1 MSKKK
6 TSRAVMTLKDF
17 HGGSIPSDLPLP
29 SAPGMPVERSP
40 FERQGSGGSWMSP
53 VGRGYSGN
61 ERTIGQNRQ
70 GLSNSVRA
78 LEDKASLFP
87 NPASIGRNYDE
98 DERKPVDGRPRSG
111 HSAEQYE
118 EQQVYEDRPRSGHH
132 HNQTLNRFSLQ
143 QSVASVDRNSGPNVW
158 PARQE
163 SESTQMPSDS
173 VQNQSRVSVPWQA
186 QIPKSKALDLGLSDR
201 ASSGGL
207 KPEHSWGGASTDRVP
222 HGNNYS
228 TGEIPDNY
236 GPAAGRGALAERNP
250 HGLSLHESRNQ
261 RVDVDQVDGVPASM
275 DWERRRSPPLVESR
289 QAFNR
294 ERPFPS
300 AEGYRVGYSPAE
312 VSPADAS
319 GPRTPLVV
327 PDPVAERPRLKLL
340 PRSKPLETDEAVG
353 HIELE
358 RRKDELVFSEDTAAE
373 ATDEGRLSV
382 RGTST
387 DVEYVGGDSKLAAR
401 PKLNLKPRSQQLGA
415 GGATIGSDRV
425 RNSVFGGARP
435 RELVLRTRGANDLGT
450 AGQDGLPSPTLGHI
464 PGSGRSKP
472 EQQRTG
478 LPNGSGSWADEKQ
491 VGTQPYKHQVEQ
503 FMESQGQRTK
513 QNWVAPGNDQ
523 GDPDWKG
530 RGDFDKQDNI
540 RQYEANRS
548 YDRQSSQSRGPDRQE
563 SPLIDHQKTDSWR
576 RPPSPIPATSAAWA
590 ASNNPAAPVAISG
603 RDPAPRISGHHG
615 FSAPASALEL
625 VKSFSRSLSIGST
638 MAGVTQS
645 NSGNQLRNAKSVP
658 RVQHYGPGSI
668 NGNSGV
674 YSQKDATFS
683 RLAEATSASPSISR
697 DVYVPGSG
705 FDGNRPYDRFGSTKY
720 ARGFGPGAG
729 DINSRLSHG

>member
-53 VGRGYSGN
+53 VGRGYSSN

-70 GLSNSVRA
+70 GLSNSVRV

-132 HNQTLNRFSLQ
+132 HNQTLNRFSSVDEHGYKSTVPVLYEQSSPPNKQNPSVSPPPYWRQPPQQQ

-207 KPEHSWGGASTDRVP
+207 KPQHSWGGASTDRVP
-222 HGNNYS
+222 HGNNYVNAEHSEFIRQQSWYPENSDQVGYASEVGRMDRQVVYRESYEGRPSYNDGTKPCFGDGARVGENSGVQGGAAHVGYTDASDSIGRGLNDTRSFGSGEGYYDPGNRITFLDVGRTGRVENDYRREASHPEGLRQGNSGLRAYS

-275 DWERRRSPPLVESR
+275 DWERRRSPPVVESR
-289 QAFNR
+289 QAFNK
-294 ERPFPS
+294 ERSFPS

-319 GPRTPLVV
+319 GSRTPLVV
-327 PDPVAERPRLKLL
+327 SDPVAERPRLKLL

-358 RRKDELVFSEDTAAE
+358 VPAIEVLTALSCFCICKI
-373 ATDEGRLSV
+373 RL
-382 RGTST
+382 
-387 DVEYVGGDSKLAAR
+387 
-401 PKLNLKPRSQQLGA
+401 
-415 GGATIGSDRV
+415 
-425 RNSVFGGARP
+425 
-435 RELVLRTRGANDLGT
+435 
-450 AGQDGLPSPTLGHI
+450 
-464 PGSGRSKP
+464 
-472 EQQRTG
+472 
-478 LPNGSGSWADEKQ
+478 
-491 VGTQPYKHQVEQ
+491 
-503 FMESQGQRTK
+503 
-513 QNWVAPGNDQ
+513 
-523 GDPDWKG
+523 
-530 RGDFDKQDNI
+530 
-540 RQYEANRS
+540 
-548 YDRQSSQSRGPDRQE
+548 
-563 SPLIDHQKTDSWR
+563 
-576 RPPSPIPATSAAWA
+576 
-590 ASNNPAAPVAISG
+590 
-603 RDPAPRISGHHG
+603 
-615 FSAPASALEL
+615 
-625 VKSFSRSLSIGST
+625 
-638 MAGVTQS
+638 
-645 NSGNQLRNAKSVP
+645 KSV
-658 RVQHYGPGSI
+658 
-668 NGNSGV
+668 
-674 YSQKDATFS
+674 
-683 RLAEATSASPSISR
+683 
-697 DVYVPGSG
+697 
-705 FDGNRPYDRFGSTKY
+705 
-720 ARGFGPGAG
+720 
-729 DINSRLSHG
+729 